1 MNLSLKIYSVTW
13 EGPEDTPFTNT
24 LRNTFARGSPAC
36 MKGSVIAL
44 LCRPALTEGIPA
56 TQLENLNV
64 LGAVVPLDGRTKRQ
78 HSTAKGR
85 VDVVT

>member
-1 MNLSLKIYSVTW
+1 MNLLFKTYSVTW

-64 LGAVVPLDGRTKRQ
+64 LGAVVPLDGRTKQRTQ
-78 HSTAKGR
+78 QPKAEWM
-85 VDVVT
+85 

>member
-36 MKGSVIAL
+36 LKGSMIAL